1 MTAAITDQGQE
12 ADVFTAMG
20 CVVNYP
26 APAKAFADSV
36 ASLDSRRLAR
46 MGLFER
52 SPNAVTLE
60 CQVVSAEAP
69 ALQVEVSWDQAA
81 GEVVISTPG
90 RDDAQAQAVVV
101 HRVVRP
107 RGGGF
112 YFRCPIDGTS
122 CEKLYHRD
130 GRWGG
135 RKGLQLKYTAQMG
148 SLHDRYS
155 RRALRLAS
163 LLEGGGRGGP
173 PTGEARAE
181 LETRLAEIER
191 RLAASP
197 RRSSATPTVEAL
209 DYSDLRI
216 VTDEIEKPVALG
228 RLLAC
233 DKAVER
239 AHVLAGEDDESL
251 GWLFRRGD
259 LLKRIVSLRPP
270 QAAVSI
276 ARRLPD
282 FLENHPRI
290 SLRTLAE
297 LDVPKLGARRG
308 VQLDW
313 RGLGCEIDS
322 CNMMVDLRDESLGFA
337 GFEICCDGQWFDQA
351 IRIIGDAEDELKFLC
366 PLSGVETE
374 TIAFRG
380 GCFAAPAAL
389 RLTRRHGRA

>member
-1 MTAAITDQGQE
+1 
-12 ADVFTAMG
+12 
-20 CVVNYP
+20 VNYL

-52 SPNAVTLE
+52 SPNAVQVE
-60 CQVVSAEAP
+60 CQVVSADAP
-69 ALQVEVSWDQAA
+69 AMRVEVSWDETA
-81 GEVVISTPG
+81 GQVTIVTPD
-90 RDDAQAQAVVV
+90 RDDVEAQAVAV
-101 HRVVRP
+101 HRAVRP

-112 YFRCPIDGTS
+112 YFRCPIDGGS
-122 CEKLYHRD
+122 CEKLYHHE

-135 RKGLQLKYTAQMG
+135 RKGLQLKYAGQMG

-155 RRALRLAS
+155 RSALRLAN
-163 LLEGGGRGGP
+163 LLEGGGPKGP
-173 PTGEARAE
+173 PTGAARAE
-181 LETRLAEIER
+181 LEARLAEVEQ
-191 RLAASP
+191 RLAAAA
-197 RRSSATPTVEAL
+197 RRATALPTETL
-209 DYSDLRI
+209 DYSDLRF
-216 VTDEIEKPVALG
+216 VTDEIDRPVARG

-233 DKAVER
+233 DKAIER
-239 AHVLAGEDDESL
+239 AQALAAEDDESL
-251 GWLFRRGD
+251 GWLFRRSD
-259 LLKRIVSLRPP
+259 LLKRAVSLRPP
-270 QAAVSI
+270 QAAISI

-297 LDVPKLGARRG
+297 VDLLKPGGRRG

-313 RGLGCEIDS
+313 SGLGCELDS
-322 CNMMVDLRDESLGFA
+322 CNLMIDLRDETLGFA
-337 GFEICCDGQWFDQA
+337 GFEICSDGQWFDQA
-351 IRIIGDAEDELKFLC
+351 IRIVGRSEAELKFVC

-380 GCFAAPAAL
+380 GCFAAPTAL

>member
-1 MTAAITDQGQE
+1 
-12 ADVFTAMG
+12 
-20 CVVNYP
+20 VNYL

-52 SPNAVTLE
+52 SPNALTVE
-60 CQVVSAEAP
+60 CQVVSAESP
-69 ALQVEVSWDQAA
+69 AMQVEVRWDQAA

-90 RDDAQAQAVVV
+90 RRDVEAQSVAV

-148 SLHDRYS
+148 SMHDRYS

-163 LLEGGGRGGP
+163 LLEGGAKGGP
-173 PTGEARAE
+173 LTGEARAE
-181 LETRLAEIER
+181 LEARLADIER
-191 RLAASP
+191 RLAAQP
-197 RRSSATPTVEAL
+197 RRNGASTALAAETL
-209 DYSDLRI
+209 DYSDLRF
-216 VTDEIEKPVALG
+216 VTDEIERPVALG

-239 AHVLAGEDDESL
+239 ARTLATDDDDSL

-259 LLKRIVSLRPP
+259 LLKRVVSLRPP
-270 QAAVSI
+270 QAAVNI

-282 FLENHPRI
+282 FLENHPRV

-297 LDVPKLGARRG
+297 LSVPKLGARRG

-313 RGLGCEIDS
+313 SGLGCEIDS
-322 CNMMVDLRDESLGFA
+322 CNLMIDLRDASLGFA
-337 GFEICCDGQWFDQA
+337 GFEICSEGQWFDQA
-351 IRIIGDAEDELKFLC
+351 IRIVGDTEDELKFVC
-366 PLSGVETE
+366 PLSGLETE
-374 TIAFRG
+374 TVAFRG

-389 RLTRRHGRA
+389 RLTRRHGRV